1 MRTMISGAKLALA
14 TTLIAGA
21 LIGAAP
27 SQAGDF
33 TVEFKFG
40 NGGIFHGD
48 DDHCLSKKQSARL
61 IRKNGYDD
69 PHYVGPGIGKEGL
82 FQFYAW
88 KDKDMWSVTIDPC
101 ERSFY
106 EEVPAS

>member
-21 LIGAAP
+21 LISAAP

-33 TVEFKFG
+33 TIEFKFG
-40 NGGIFHGD
+40 NGSFFRHD

-61 IRKNGYDD
+61 VRENGYQD
-69 PHYVGPGIGKEGL
+69 PHYAGPGIGKDGL
-82 FQFYAW
+82 FEFNAW
-88 KDKDMWSVTIDPC
+88 KGDQLWSVTIDPC
-101 ERSFY
+101 ERSVY
-106 EEVPAS
+106 EAVPAV